1 MLSPTTIEHLNDAE
15 SHLRAALK
23 SASVNENSNVILM
36 ISKILAEVDNVK
48 KFENLMDMLQ
58 RQTPEGNGGNFKFY

>member
-23 SASVNENSNVILM
+23 SASTNESSTVIQM
-36 ISKILAEVDNVK
+36 ISKILSEIDRVK
-48 KFENLMDMLQ
+48 KFENLMDMLD
-58 RQTPEGNGGNFKFY
+58 RHSSGGNNGTFNFF